1 MNSDKRNDASITQ
14 DQGVEKEIPQII
26 MNRLNKT
33 PMLPNESRS
42 DVWHTFNCFAREL
55 QPETLQD
62 YFTLAEVAVLTFEV
76 MRYRLISAAII
87 RNQERAA
94 VKALFCKMSEYGEVN
109 RAAGLEAGENAV
121 KWFSNETYRK
131 QAAANFAKGGF
142 TEDAIAVEAFSG
154 ALPSV
159 VMIDKLIASAWRR
172 LDKFLTDLTAR
183 KDRRAIVMRLI
194 AERKISEAT
203 QRSDN

>member
-1 MNSDKRNDASITQ
+1 MDIAKRNNASVNPEE
-14 DQGVEKEIPQII
+14 GVEKEIPTII
-26 MNRLNKT
+26 MDRLNKT
-33 PMLPNESRS
+33 PMLPNESRR
-42 DVWHTFNCFAREL
+42 DVWETFNCLAREL
-55 QPETLQD
+55 HPESMQD
-62 YFTLAEVAVLTFEV
+62 YLTLAEVAVLTFEV
-76 MRYRLISAAII
+76 MRYRRLSAAII
-87 RNQERAA
+87 KNQERAA
-94 VKALFCKMSEYGEVN
+94 IKALFRQLSEYGEVN
-109 RAAGLEAGENAV
+109 EAGRLEAGENTI
-121 KWFSNETYRK
+121 KWFSNETFRK

-183 KDRRAIVMRLI
+183 KDHRAIVMRLI

>member
-1 MNSDKRNDASITQ
+1 MNSDMRNNASTAQ
-14 DQGVEKEIPQII
+14 DQGIEKEIPHII
-26 MNRLNKT
+26 MDRLNKT
-33 PMLPNESRS
+33 PMLPNESRR

-76 MRYRLISAAII
+76 MRYRLILAAII

-94 VKALFCKMSEYGEVN
+94 VKALFCKMSEHDGVSTAT
-109 RAAGLEAGENAV
+109 RVEAGENAA
-121 KWFSNETYRK
+121 KWFSNEAYRK
-131 QAAANFAKGGF
+131 QAAASFAKGGF
-142 TEDAIAVEAFSG
+142 TEDAIAAEAFTG

-159 VMIDKLIASAWRR
+159 VIIDKLIASAWRR

-183 KDRRAIVMRLI
+183 KDHRAAVMRLI
-194 AERKISEAT
+194 AERQIAEVT